1 MSNRQRTTSSTRS
14 SQASGT
20 RNSQTPR
27 SSQAFVQNPCSNTN
41 FYSNCAP
48 FTIRKGTCCNRANS
62 SSSTGKRD
70 SG

>member
-27 SSQAFVQNPCSNTN
+27 SSQALYKTLLQHKLLQQLC
-41 FYSNCAP
+41 P
-48 FTIRKGTCCNRANS
+48 FKIRKGTCCNRANS